1 MKDAAHSPEA
11 AHGRVLDLLAGYMK
25 TQCVA
30 TAARF
35 GIPDLVREE
44 PRDAQWFA
52 QTIQADATATQRFL
66 RALSSL
72 GILVEV
78 SPNRFGRTAISDA
91 LCTGSATLR
100 DFAI

>member
-44 PRDAQWFA
+44 PRDAEWIA
-52 QTIQADATATQRFL
+52 QTIQAAAES
-66 RALSSL
+66 LSAVARL
-72 GILVEV
+72 
-78 SPNRFGRTAISDA
+78 
-91 LCTGSATLR
+91 
-100 DFAI
+100 